1 MNNYWPV
8 FVFFMFYLTAFY
20 VLYCIYSLISISCG
34 NGKKYFLRLGSVSYV
49 LTKVGFLRFYL
60 NLTPTPKNQFNW
72 KITNHKNHCYVNKL
86 NWKYFRP
93 IVDIDL
99 PELPD
104 FLRPDPSTTGRPLTP
119 IQDIDLPDG
128 FEVVMEGN
136 HELTEQ
142 EISKQEET
150 SGNTFK
156 YKVCRQVFLALVR

>member
-1 MNNYWPV
+1 MRFNESGI
-8 FVFFMFYLTAFY
+8 FT
-20 VLYCIYSLISISCG
+20 VLPKSHTNS
-34 NGKKYFLRLGSVSYV
+34 KKIERIL
-49 LTKVGFLRFYL
+49 
-60 NLTPTPKNQFNW
+60 QFNW
-72 KITNHKNHCYVNKL
+72 KITNHKDHCYVNKL

-128 FEVVMEGN
+128 FEVVMEGD

-156 YKVCRQVFLALVR
+156 Y

>member
-1 MNNYWPV
+1 
-8 FVFFMFYLTAFY
+8 L
-20 VLYCIYSLISISCG
+20 
-34 NGKKYFLRLGSVSYV
+34 
-49 LTKVGFLRFYL
+49 
-60 NLTPTPKNQFNW
+60 QFDW

-86 NWKYFRP
+86 NWKCFRP

-128 FEVVMEGN
+128 FEVVMEGD

-156 YKVCRQVFLALVR
+156 HKVFGHVFSFIQIGDSILNRKVLDEKYERKSTSIRKSTKSVKGWRWGVGAKSTIRGETNLC